1 MFSAV
6 EQVFGHERVTIT
18 VPESAA
24 SHFHEA
30 MRLCLGQLPGQ
41 SQGQLPG
48 PGQLTGGQQGTQ
60 TERH

>member
-1 MFSAV
+1 MFSAIG
-6 EQVFGHERVTIT
+6 QVFGHERVTIT

-30 MRLCLGQLPGQ
+30 TRLCLGQLPGQ

-48 PGQLTGGQQGTQ
+48 QLPGGQQGTQ
-60 TERH
+60 AERH